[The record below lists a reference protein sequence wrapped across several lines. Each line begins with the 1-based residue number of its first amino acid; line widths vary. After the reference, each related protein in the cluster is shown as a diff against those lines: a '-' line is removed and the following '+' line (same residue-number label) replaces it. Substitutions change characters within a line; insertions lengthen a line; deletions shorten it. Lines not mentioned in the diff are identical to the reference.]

1 MDKQNTN
8 PNLILVNSSTVEN
21 TIINNP
27 DKIVNSDKI
36 VNRSGISDPRYLAHL
51 RANFKDYRLAHPQ
64 LDKDTARK
72 NFYREWKDNS
82 NN

>member
-1 MDKQNTN
+1 MALFQ
-8 PNLILVNSSTVEN
+8 LLLLHSYI
-21 TIINNP
+21 
-27 DKIVNSDKI
+27 
-36 VNRSGISDPRYLAHL
+36 LAHL